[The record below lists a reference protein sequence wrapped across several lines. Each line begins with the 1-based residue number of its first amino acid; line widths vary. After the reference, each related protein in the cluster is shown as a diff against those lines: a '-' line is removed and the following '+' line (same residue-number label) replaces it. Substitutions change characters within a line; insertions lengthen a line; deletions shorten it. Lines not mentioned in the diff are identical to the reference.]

1 MPANNQVTCDAG
13 HAMPPNV
20 KEDRRLPLS
29 PEMQHAVTVL
39 YVEEVF
45 AALLSGNCGL
55 VQEQCPYG
63 GFAWLCEG
71 ASQGYY
77 IQKTVLFV
85 GGMKARW
92 YFLFALK

>member
-1 MPANNQVTCDAG
+1 MPADNQVTCDAG
-13 HAMPPNV
+13 HALPPNV
-20 KEDRRLPLS
+20 KDRRLPLS

-71 ASQGYY
+71 ASQGFY
-77 IQKTVLFV
+77 IQKTVLFCGRGEGKMV
-85 GGMKARW
+85 L
-92 YFLFALK
+92 LFALK